1 MHVKSVAVFT
11 QHRMKLAIKQET
23 GPSRLTLLGQEQEE
37 EEVWDMHLG
46 AEGVQ
51 GLSLVT
57 MIMQKKH

>member
-37 EEVWDMHLG
+37 EEVRDMHLG
-46 AEGVQ
+46 AEAYKDFRW
-51 GLSLVT
+51 SP
-57 MIMQKKH
+57 